1 MPKNLIMIIVFVAL
15 LLGGLYFL
23 AAPKETSL
31 TEGTASAPSEKGE
44 LIPIDSSMKKGKALF
59 SVYGNR
65 PDTPAIKIQDEQG
78 NSLTLADLK
87 GQSLL
92 VNFWA
97 TWCVPCREEMP
108 ELEALQKE
116 RGNQDFKVIIVSVD
130 RGGLDASRK
139 FLDDIGV
146 KQLTLYYDEKG
157 ILARKMKAIGYPSTI
172 LINKAGQQFGLLT
185 GPAHWNSPSA
195 HALIDRLIADQ

>member
-31 TEGTASAPSEKGE
+31 TEGTASAPAEKGE

-146 KQLTLYYDEKG
+146 EQLTLYYDEKG

-195 HALIDRLIADQ
+195 HALIDRLIAD